1 MTAIGT
7 KFIQFDTLQNFHFCK
22 AMIVTITSKRQV
34 TFPKQVMDK
43 LHLHTGDKLS
53 ISDTEDGILI
63 KPHRFDAASFAPL
76 KDKIN
81 PLPGKPDYDD
91 IRHAALSKDLRS

>member
-1 MTAIGT
+1 
-7 KFIQFDTLQNFHFCK
+7 
-22 AMIVTITSKRQV
+22 MIVTITSKRQV
-34 TFPKQVMDK
+34 TFPKKVMEN

-53 ISDTEDGILI
+53 ISETKNGILI

-76 KDKIN
+76 KGKIN
-81 PLPGKPDYDD
+81 PIQSKPDYDE